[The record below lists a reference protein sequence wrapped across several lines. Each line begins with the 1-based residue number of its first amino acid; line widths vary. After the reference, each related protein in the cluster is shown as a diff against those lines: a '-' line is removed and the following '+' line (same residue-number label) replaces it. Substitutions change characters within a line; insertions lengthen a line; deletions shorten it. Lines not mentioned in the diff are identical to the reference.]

1 MNRVRMCILRQMWN
15 EQKQAMIKNLKK
27 GTTKKKD
34 ALRKKRLNKLLR
46 LTDEVREVALK
57 NYFHYCKE
65 KAAKI
70 FIDWRV
76 E

>member
-1 MNRVRMCILRQMWN
+1 
-15 EQKQAMIKNLKK
+15 MIKNLKK

-34 ALRKKRLNKLLR
+34 ALRKKRLSKLLR
-46 LTDEVREVALK
+46 LTDEVREVALN

-65 KAAKI
+65 KAAKN
-70 FIDWRV
+70 FIDWRM